1 MTSVESSLSSLYQHR
16 FDDADLAFKA
26 ATWTILCQDYFSRWI
41 RPSDTVLDLG
51 AGSCEFINAVDAQ
64 RRLAVDLNP
73 DTKEWAKPSVEVHLT
88 RSDEMTGI
96 ETDSVDV
103 VFSSNFFEHLP
114 DPDALMATLAES
126 RRVLTPGGRLLVM
139 MPNIRYVKERFW
151 DYVDHRLPL
160 THDGLVE
167 ALELAGFNVETVV
180 PRFLPYTVRSSYGSA
195 PASSLKVYL
204 RIPMLWRIFGAQ
216 MFVVAGSES

>member
-1 MTSVESSLSSLYQHR
+1 MTSVESSLSTLYQHR

-26 ATWTILCQDYFSRWI
+26 ATWSILCEDYFSRWI
-41 RPSDTVLDLG
+41 HPDDTVLDLG
-51 AGSCEFINAVDAQ
+51 AGSCEFINAVHAH

-73 DTKEWAKPSVEVHLT
+73 DTKEAAEPGVDVHLT

-96 ETDSVDV
+96 ETDSVDD
-103 VFSSNFFEHLP
+103 VFSSNFYEHLP
-114 DPDALMATLAES
+114 DPDALMAPLAES
-126 RRVLTPGGRLLVM
+126 RRVLRPGGRLLVM

-167 ALELAGFNVETVV
+167 ALELAGYHVDTVV

-204 RIPMLWRIFGAQ
+204 RLPWLWRVFGAQ
-216 MFVVAGSES
+216 MFVVAESEC

>member
-1 MTSVESSLSSLYQHR
+1 MTSVESSLSTLYQHR

-26 ATWTILCQDYFSRWI
+26 ATWTILCEDYFSRWI

-51 AGSCEFINAVDAQ
+51 AGSCEFVNAVNAH

-73 DTKEWAKPSVEVHLT
+73 DTKEAAEPGVEVHLS

-126 RRVLTPGGRLLVM
+126 RRVLTSEGRLLVM

-167 ALELAGFNVETVV
+167 ALELAGFRVDTVV

-204 RIPMLWRIFGAQ
+204 RLPWLWRVFGAQ
-216 MFVVAGSES
+216 MFVVADLES

>member
-1 MTSVESSLSSLYQHR
+1 MTSVESTLSTLYQHR
-16 FDDADLAFKA
+16 FDDADLAFKT
-26 ATWTILCQDYFSRWI
+26 ATWTILCEDYFSRWI
-41 RPSDTVLDLG
+41 RSTDTVLDLG

-64 RRLAVDLNP
+64 RRFAVDLNP
-73 DTKEWAKPSVEVHLT
+73 DTKKAAASGVEVHLA
-88 RSDEMTGI
+88 RSDDMTGI

-114 DPDALMATLAES
+114 DPDALMATLAET

-160 THDGLVE
+160 THDGLAE
-167 ALELAGFNVETVV
+167 ALELAGFRVDTVV
-180 PRFLPYTVRSSYGSA
+180 PRFLPYTVRSRYGSA
-195 PASSLKVYL
+195 PASSLKLYL
-204 RIPMLWRIFGAQ
+204 RLPVLWRVFGAQ
-216 MFVVAGSES
+216 MFLVAGSES

>member
-1 MTSVESSLSSLYQHR
+1 MTSVESSLSTLYQHR

-26 ATWTILCQDYFSRWI
+26 ATWTILFEDYFSRWI
-41 RPSDTVLDLG
+41 RPGDTVLDLG
-51 AGSCEFINAVDAQ
+51 AGSCEFINAVHAQ

-73 DTKEWAKPSVEVHLT
+73 DTKEAADAGVEVHLA

-96 ETDSVDV
+96 ETDTVDV

-114 DPDALMATLAES
+114 DPDALMATLAEA
-126 RRVLTPGGRLLVM
+126 RRVLAPGGRLLVM

-160 THDGLVE
+160 THDGLAE
-167 ALELAGFNVETVV
+167 ALELAGFGIETVV

-195 PASSLKVYL
+195 PASSLRIYL
-204 RIPMLWRIFGAQ
+204 RLPLLWRIFGAQ
-216 MFVVAGSES
+216 MFAVAHSES